1 MSTGGK
7 INSLKNVAQS
17 KTWASFL
24 NHNHPYSLLHWSIGG
39 INHDDKD
46 VWLLQ
51 DEVTFEVQEFENLD
65 VAVEWISENMDGIT
79 DVLG

>member
-1 MSTGGK
+1 MSSNK
-7 INSLKNVAQS
+7 INILRNMAQS

-24 NHNHPYSLLHWSIGG
+24 NNNHPYSLLHWSIGG
-39 INHDDKD
+39 INHEDKD

-51 DEVTFEVQEFENLD
+51 DEVTFEVQEFEDLD
-65 VAVEWISENMDGIT
+65 TAVIWITENMNEIT